1 MSWPGIFYQEG
12 EKEMNETGTL
22 YFFTGLAGAGKTTI
36 GRLFYKHLKE
46 KKDNVVIFDGDEI
59 RRVMGDGLGY
69 SMQDRLR
76 SSLNRHFPLCRL
88 LTEQGIDVVTCNI
101 SMFSQVRDWN
111 RKHIQNYKEIYIKV
125 SKETLYARDQKG
137 LYSSG
142 AKNVIGADLPFDEPK
157 TPDII
162 IENNGDRTA
171 AQIVSDLEQQLGL
184 CMTLP
189 PGERSV

>member
-1 MSWPGIFYQEG
+1 
-12 EKEMNETGTL
+12 MNETGTL

-111 RKHIQNYKEIYIKV
+111 RKHIQNYKRFI
-125 SKETLYARDQKG
+125 SKSQKKHCMPGTRKACIVPVQRMLSGQTCHLMSRRHQILLSKITET
-137 LYSSG
+137 
-142 AKNVIGADLPFDEPK
+142 
-157 TPDII
+157 
-162 IENNGDRTA
+162 
-171 AQIVSDLEQQLGL
+171 
-184 CMTLP
+184 
-189 PGERSV
+189 ERLRR